1 MNEWMS
7 EIVIELIHWIIELT
21 RKGSQPCLGLLE
33 KVLFRKSVFFF
44 RKEASNFDEI
54 PLIELIHWI
63 IELTSRGT

>member
-33 KVLFRKSVFFF
+33 KVLFR
-44 RKEASNFDEI
+44 NY
-54 PLIELIHWI
+54 LIELTIYEWMNEWDCYWI
-63 IELTSRGT
+63 DSLNCWIN